1 MSELILANIAA
12 PFLLSKTGNIF
23 IALSIIPVEILVI
36 LLFFKTSEIS
46 LNFSRLIIAV
56 LVANTATSILG
67 IPLIFN
73 SIIASSPGT
82 AVVVLPISFIVS
94 FLIESAIYGIFF
106 KTKQIPRSKIILASF
121 LSNLA
126 SYTIFF
132 FALTGFNYNNG
143 DSPFFTPNPERV
155 SWELRLVIPSYIH
168 VQKEF
173 YYNKNR
179 FASNWEELNWG
190 VKKEAKYLFHRYDS
204 QGDATKASFTA
215 TSKREDLKSYRVTI
229 FVKDK
234 DKFIEGICE
243 TDKPSM
249 TPPEMPKILKGEFQC
264 PPGSSD
270 KSDKFRLRKL

>member
-1 MSELILANIAA
+1 MLVIWVC
-12 PFLLSKTGNIF
+12 FKLSKIT
-23 IALSIIPVEILVI
+23 
-36 LLFFKTSEIS
+36 IS
-46 LNFSRLIIAV
+46 FSRLFIAV
-56 LVANTATSILG
+56 LVANAITSILG

-82 AVVVLPISFIVS
+82 AVVVLPISFILS

-106 KTKQIPRSKIILASF
+106 QRKQIPRSKIILASF

-132 FALTGFNYNNG
+132 FALTGFNYNKG
-143 DSPFFTPNPERV
+143 DSPFLTPNPKKV
-155 SWELRLVIPSYIH
+155 SWELRILVIPSYIH

-190 VKKEAKYLFHRYDS
+190 EKEAKYLSFRDLYDS
-204 QGDATKASFTA
+204 QGDATKASLTA
-215 TSKREDLKSYRVTI
+215 TSKGEDLKSYRFTI

-234 DKFIEGICE
+234 DKFIQGICE

-249 TPPEMPKILKGEFQC
+249 TPPEMPKLVNGKFQC

-270 KSDKFRLRKL
+270 KSDEFRLRER